1 MANFVSFSNV
11 PANEDCSWY
20 SSCDFQHLCADCSK
34 CGIGCPAYYPYT
46 SEVVRVPAAAA
57 VEEVDARATGFKTGF
72 GTQGDR
78 TDELRLLPQD
88 TEITIRVFTDRTL
101 VEAYWM
107 DGRVAMT
114 SATKPGESRAGLPQI
129 EVFSSV
135 DGVELGSA
143 TVWEMQSIWV
153 SKEEVLAAPRVD
165 GLQK

>member
-1 MANFVSFSNV
+1 M
-11 PANEDCSWY
+11 
-20 SSCDFQHLCADCSK
+20 
-34 CGIGCPAYYPYT
+34 
-46 SEVVRVPAAAA
+46 PAATI
-57 VEEVDARATGFKTGF
+57 VEEVDARATGFQTGF

-78 TDELRLLPQD
+78 TDELQLLPED

-114 SATKPGESRAGLPQI
+114 SATKSSESRGGLPQI

-143 TVWEMQSIWV
+143 TVWEMQSILV
-153 SKEEVLAAPRVD
+153 SKEEVLATPRAD
-165 GLQK
+165 GLPK